1 MLTQECLDHPEEMD
15 DNEARR
21 GNIQDMKL
29 LAKVTTKRT
38 RMKRIEMTRPGH
50 TPHPPHHLLW
60 HLCLTKGHLDIKIDF
75 HHSMPHTTHPSS
87 PTAGTGSEV
96 VNCVDFSGLDDQ
108 TCAVRVIDPHVVAW
122 RIWKSSCF
130 KQHCDLTWQQ
140 DSLVDTLNSGSSTT
154 DFSLTLPGQRPLRM
168 RPRPH

>member
-1 MLTQECLDHPEEMD
+1 MLTQECLDHPEEID

-122 RIWKSSCF
+122 RIWKL
-130 KQHCDLTWQQ
+130 KH
-140 DSLVDTLNSGSSTT
+140 LVSSSTVT
-154 DFSLTLPGQRPLRM
+154 SPGSKTAWWTPSTPVAAPLTFR
-168 RPRPH
+168 